1 VIFDR
6 YNIHIQKWAD
16 SSQAMKKKKSN
27 KEKAIVDMRL
37 KNIFSHRLRE
47 STLYLDL
54 QRQPIMLID

>member
-16 SSQAMKKKKSN
+16 SSQAKKKKSN
-27 KEKAIVDMRL
+27 KGKAVVDMRL